1 MYWITGVIGLVSIL
15 APFVFGYND
24 NNTALWTNVIIGV
37 ALVAASAW
45 EGFVAHDRD
54 NLEYWLIGLVGIG
67 AIAAPFVFGF
77 SDLTEAFW
85 TSVGAGVLAVLAAGT
100 RLLTKQAL

>member
-1 MYWITGVIGLVSIL
+1 MYWITGVIGLASIV
-15 APFVFGYND
+15 APFVLGYND
-24 NNTALWTNVIIGV
+24 NNTALWTSLIVGV

-67 AIAAPFVFGF
+67 AIAAPFAFGF

-85 TSVGAGVLAVLAAGT
+85 TSVAAGVLAVLVAGT